1 MLRCKT
7 RLTGPNHG
15 RSVPRMRSR
24 PSWFLLLCSMSAAC
38 GGAGSGATC
47 EVDDDCD
54 SKFCKADGMCGSAE
68 IDGGTDVSVDGASAI
83 CTPNHDGMITLAE
96 LPFAPGRMANFRIA
110 TDATW
115 DTAGVA
121 MGGGA
126 RRWDLFVQLANDA
139 DRELV
144 LGSPMG
150 MWWLS
155 AFQSA
160 TYATEL
166 ASSSD
171 LRGVF
176 ELASSKLSLLGVVS
190 PDGGT
195 YRTELEYD
203 PPAQVL
209 AVPLFASK
217 TWMSSSTV
225 SGSAQGAIVAYT
237 EKYESRVDQFG
248 TMVTPYGEFP
258 VVRVATDMT
267 RTSGFSTLATTRT
280 FTWISE
286 CFGPVATASSQSFET
301 DDEFTDIAEVRRLA
315 P

>member
-1 MLRCKT
+1 
-7 RLTGPNHG
+7 
-15 RSVPRMRSR
+15 VPRMSSR
-24 PSWFLLLCSMSAAC
+24 LALFLLLCSTSAAC
-38 GGAGSGATC
+38 SGGSSAACQVDEDCASG
-47 EVDDDCD
+47 
-54 SKFCKADGMCGSAE
+54 FCKADGTCGPAEVDGGVDAE
-68 IDGGTDVSVDGASAI
+68 IDAVSTI
-83 CTPNHDGMITLAE
+83 CTPNHDGMITLDE
-96 LPFAPGRMANFRIA
+96 LPFAAGRMASFRIA

-121 MGGGA
+121 MPGGG

-139 DRELV
+139 DRDLA
-144 LGSPMG
+144 LGSPTG
-150 MWWLS
+150 MWWS
-155 AFQSA
+155 AAFQGA

-176 ELASSKLSLLGVVS
+176 ELGTTSLDLLGVVS

-195 YRTELEYD
+195 YKTELEYD

-209 AVPLFASK
+209 AVPLVVNK
-217 TWMSSSTV
+217 TWSTSSTV

-237 EKYESRVDQFG
+237 ETYESRVDKVG

-267 RTSGFSTLATTRT
+267 RTSGFTTLATTRT
-280 FTWISE
+280 FTWVAE
-286 CFGPVATASSQSFET
+286 CFGPVATASSQSFESGS
-301 DDEFTDIAEVRRLA
+301 EFTDIAEVRRLA

>member
-1 MLRCKT
+1 
-7 RLTGPNHG
+7 
-15 RSVPRMRSR
+15 
-24 PSWFLLLCSMSAAC
+24 
-38 GGAGSGATC
+38 
-47 EVDDDCD
+47 
-54 SKFCKADGMCGSAE
+54 
-68 IDGGTDVSVDGASAI
+68 
-83 CTPNHDGMITLAE
+83 MITLAE
-96 LPFAPGRMANFRIA
+96 LPFAPGRMASFRIA

-121 MGGGA
+121 MAGGG

-139 DRELV
+139 DRDLA

-150 MWWLS
+150 MWWQS
-155 AFQSA
+155 AFQDA

-176 ELASSKLSLLGVVS
+176 ELGSTNLSLLGVVS

-209 AVPLFASK
+209 AVPLFANKMWTS
-217 TWMSSSTV
+217 TSTV
-225 SGSAQGAIVAYT
+225 SGSAQGAVVAYT
-237 EKYESRVDQFG
+237 EKYESKVDKVG

-267 RTSGFSTLATTRT
+267 RTSGFTTLATTRT
-280 FTWISE
+280 FTWVAE
-286 CFGPVATASSQSFET
+286 CFGPVATATSKSFESGP
-301 DDEFTDIAEVRRLA
+301 EFTDIAEVRRLT